1 MRKFLALVTFLLF
14 GLLTSAQRDNIF
26 YGRAQELYVG
36 FSDGEK
42 INWLEDPAYVDI
54 LIEIKGNKITIY
66 SRDIQEY
73 HVIGLLYEDE
83 KSAKWYCSD
92 EDGIKCHFYMAPYGL
107 REERIGIIVEYSD
120 MAWSYICVPE

>member
-1 MRKFLALVTFLLF
+1 MKKILFLALLSLL
-14 GLLTSAQRDNIF
+14 GLLASAQSSDIF

-42 INWLEDPAYVDI
+42 INWADTPTYVDI

-66 SRDIQEY
+66 SRDIQVY
-73 HVIGLLYEDE
+73 HVISLLYEDD

-92 EDGIKCHFYMAPYGL
+92 ENGIKCHFYMAPYGF
-107 REERIGIIVEYSD
+107 REEKIGIIVEYND

>member
-1 MRKFLALVTFLLF
+1 MRKILALVTLLLF
-14 GLLTSAQRDNIF
+14 GLLTSAQSDDIF

-54 LIEIKGNKITIY
+54 LIKIKGNKITIY
-66 SRDIQEY
+66 SREIQEY
-73 HVIGLLYEDE
+73 HVISLAYEDE

-92 EDGIKCHFYMAPYGL
+92 GNGINCYFYMAPYGF
-107 REERIGIIVEYSD
+107 REEKIGIIVEYND